1 MQLQS
6 IDKTLYQHRYKRVAI
21 GLAISLAV
29 LSLSFSTLLIALFGS
44 SENGSN
50 TLLNGLGLGLA
61 VIVLV
66 TALQKLRHSA
76 YFKEVAYVWT
86 LKQELNQITR
96 RMHKIKAAAEQG
108 NRNAMIVLNFSYAG
122 SEQLWELD
130 DNTLVMEE
138 LRAWRAELDEQKQRF
153 QVEVAL
159 EDYQREL
166 LKDF

>member
-1 MQLQS
+1 MQLQQ
-6 IDKTLYQHRYKRVAI
+6 IDKTLYQYRYKRVAI
-21 GLAISLAV
+21 GLAASLAI
-29 LSLSFSTLLIALFGS
+29 LSLSFSTILIALFGC
-44 SENGSN
+44 SEDGSN
-50 TLLNGLGLGLA
+50 TALNGAGLA
-61 VIVLV
+61 LAVVVLIS
-66 TALQKLRHSA
+66 ALQKLRYRP

-108 NRNAMIVLNFSYAG
+108 NRNAMVILNFSYAG
-122 SEQLWELD
+122 SEQLWDLD

-138 LRAWRAELDEQKQRF
+138 LRLWRAELEQQQQRF